1 MNKSLCKVFSEGNIS
16 IPIYFIKN
24 YKKFNLGLDEFL
36 FLMYLYNLGDNVLF
50 NPGEFSDK
58 LNVDLTE
65 IMNYVGSLTDKG
77 LIRVEVIKNDKGYM
91 EEMIILD
98 DFYNK
103 LSLVIMDDVNE
114 SKSDSSKSDVFE
126 IIEKEFGRT
135 LSPIEI
141 EIIRTWLDNNF
152 SEDLIKEALKEA
164 TFNGV
169 SNLRYIDKIL
179 YEWAK
184 SGINTVEAVEEKR
197 KKARSMAMELML
209 DAYNHDKEI
218 DDTIA
223 ESSAHAESLLAE
235 NQESRSMIKDIR
247 KEKENTN
254 EIYNVSE
261 GSQEAEELEIL
272 RKGRDSMG
280 NPQAVLTENEYA
292 RYKELYADGLS
303 DYHSRMLQ
311 LDADEKVYTDKIRD
325 NNISIAGDYAFN
337 RNMGIERLKTHE
349 MYDAKKQG
357 EQIVDAASKEI
368 ISNVMQD
375 AVDKIDE
382 DMDNKKEEALE
393 KKQEKQEMEED
404 DAY

>member
-1 MNKSLCKVFSEGNIS
+1 MSKSLCKVFSEGNIS

-197 KKARSMAMELML
+197 KKRKASTKSI
-209 DAYNHDKEI
+209 DKDSDI
-218 DDTIA
+218 DLDTI
-223 ESSAHAESLLAE
+223 EW
-235 NQESRSMIKDIR
+235 NW
-247 KEKENTN
+247 
-254 EIYNVSE
+254 
-261 GSQEAEELEIL
+261 
-272 RKGRDSMG
+272 
-280 NPQAVLTENEYA
+280 
-292 RYKELYADGLS
+292 
-303 DYHSRMLQ
+303 
-311 LDADEKVYTDKIRD
+311 
-325 NNISIAGDYAFN
+325 F
-337 RNMGIERLKTHE
+337 
-349 MYDAKKQG
+349 
-357 EQIVDAASKEI
+357 
-368 ISNVMQD
+368 
-375 AVDKIDE
+375 DE
-382 DMDNKKEEALE
+382 DE
-393 KKQEKQEMEED
+393 
-404 DAY
+404 

>member
-1 MNKSLCKVFSEGNIS
+1 
-16 IPIYFIKN
+16 
-24 YKKFNLGLDEFL
+24 
-36 FLMYLYNLGDNVLF
+36 MYLYNLGDNVLF

-58 LNVDLTE
+58 LNVNFTE

-77 LIRVEVIKNDKGYM
+77 LIRVEVIKNDKGDM
-91 EEMIILD
+91 EERIILD

-197 KKARSMAMELML
+197 KKRKASTKSI
-209 DAYNHDKEI
+209 DKDSDI
-218 DDTIA
+218 DLDTI
-223 ESSAHAESLLAE
+223 EW
-235 NQESRSMIKDIR
+235 NW
-247 KEKENTN
+247 
-254 EIYNVSE
+254 
-261 GSQEAEELEIL
+261 
-272 RKGRDSMG
+272 
-280 NPQAVLTENEYA
+280 
-292 RYKELYADGLS
+292 
-303 DYHSRMLQ
+303 
-311 LDADEKVYTDKIRD
+311 
-325 NNISIAGDYAFN
+325 F
-337 RNMGIERLKTHE
+337 
-349 MYDAKKQG
+349 
-357 EQIVDAASKEI
+357 
-368 ISNVMQD
+368 
-375 AVDKIDE
+375 DE
-382 DMDNKKEEALE
+382 DE
-393 KKQEKQEMEED
+393 
-404 DAY
+404 

>member
-1 MNKSLCKVFSEGNIS
+1 MNKSLCKVFSDGNIS

-197 KKARSMAMELML
+197 KKRKASTKSI
-209 DAYNHDKEI
+209 DKDSDI
-218 DDTIA
+218 DLDTI
-223 ESSAHAESLLAE
+223 EW
-235 NQESRSMIKDIR
+235 NW
-247 KEKENTN
+247 
-254 EIYNVSE
+254 
-261 GSQEAEELEIL
+261 
-272 RKGRDSMG
+272 
-280 NPQAVLTENEYA
+280 
-292 RYKELYADGLS
+292 
-303 DYHSRMLQ
+303 
-311 LDADEKVYTDKIRD
+311 
-325 NNISIAGDYAFN
+325 F
-337 RNMGIERLKTHE
+337 
-349 MYDAKKQG
+349 
-357 EQIVDAASKEI
+357 
-368 ISNVMQD
+368 
-375 AVDKIDE
+375 DE
-382 DMDNKKEEALE
+382 DE
-393 KKQEKQEMEED
+393 
-404 DAY
+404 

>member
-58 LNVDLTE
+58 LNVNLTE

-114 SKSDSSKSDVFE
+114 SKSDSGKSDIFE

-197 KKARSMAMELML
+197 KKRKASTKSI
-209 DAYNHDKEI
+209 DKDSDI
-218 DDTIA
+218 DLDTI
-223 ESSAHAESLLAE
+223 EW
-235 NQESRSMIKDIR
+235 NW
-247 KEKENTN
+247 
-254 EIYNVSE
+254 
-261 GSQEAEELEIL
+261 
-272 RKGRDSMG
+272 
-280 NPQAVLTENEYA
+280 
-292 RYKELYADGLS
+292 
-303 DYHSRMLQ
+303 
-311 LDADEKVYTDKIRD
+311 
-325 NNISIAGDYAFN
+325 F
-337 RNMGIERLKTHE
+337 
-349 MYDAKKQG
+349 
-357 EQIVDAASKEI
+357 
-368 ISNVMQD
+368 
-375 AVDKIDE
+375 DE
-382 DMDNKKEEALE
+382 DE
-393 KKQEKQEMEED
+393 
-404 DAY
+404 

>member
-77 LIRVEVIKNDKGYM
+77 LIRVEVVKNDKGYM
-91 EEMIILD
+91 EEMIILE

-114 SKSDSSKSDVFE
+114 SKSDSSNSDVFE

-197 KKARSMAMELML
+197 KKRKSSTK
-209 DAYNHDKEI
+209 NIDKDSDI
-218 DDTIA
+218 DLDTI
-223 ESSAHAESLLAE
+223 EW
-235 NQESRSMIKDIR
+235 NW
-247 KEKENTN
+247 
-254 EIYNVSE
+254 
-261 GSQEAEELEIL
+261 
-272 RKGRDSMG
+272 
-280 NPQAVLTENEYA
+280 
-292 RYKELYADGLS
+292 
-303 DYHSRMLQ
+303 
-311 LDADEKVYTDKIRD
+311 
-325 NNISIAGDYAFN
+325 F
-337 RNMGIERLKTHE
+337 
-349 MYDAKKQG
+349 
-357 EQIVDAASKEI
+357 
-368 ISNVMQD
+368 
-375 AVDKIDE
+375 DE
-382 DMDNKKEEALE
+382 DE
-393 KKQEKQEMEED
+393 
-404 DAY
+404 

>member
-58 LNVDLTE
+58 LNVNLTE

-91 EEMIILD
+91 EEIIILD

-114 SKSDSSKSDVFE
+114 SKSDSSKSDIFE

-197 KKARSMAMELML
+197 KKRKASTKSI
-209 DAYNHDKEI
+209 DKDSDI
-218 DDTIA
+218 DLDTI
-223 ESSAHAESLLAE
+223 EW
-235 NQESRSMIKDIR
+235 NW
-247 KEKENTN
+247 
-254 EIYNVSE
+254 
-261 GSQEAEELEIL
+261 
-272 RKGRDSMG
+272 
-280 NPQAVLTENEYA
+280 
-292 RYKELYADGLS
+292 
-303 DYHSRMLQ
+303 
-311 LDADEKVYTDKIRD
+311 
-325 NNISIAGDYAFN
+325 F
-337 RNMGIERLKTHE
+337 
-349 MYDAKKQG
+349 
-357 EQIVDAASKEI
+357 
-368 ISNVMQD
+368 
-375 AVDKIDE
+375 DE
-382 DMDNKKEEALE
+382 DE
-393 KKQEKQEMEED
+393 
-404 DAY
+404 

>member
-1 MNKSLCKVFSEGNIS
+1 MNKCLCKVFSEGNIS

-77 LIRVEVIKNDKGYM
+77 LIRVEVVKNDKGYM
-91 EEMIILD
+91 EEMIILE

-114 SKSDSSKSDVFE
+114 SKSDSSNSDVFE

-197 KKARSMAMELML
+197 KKRKASTK
-209 DAYNHDKEI
+209 NIDKDSDI
-218 DDTIA
+218 DLDTI
-223 ESSAHAESLLAE
+223 EW
-235 NQESRSMIKDIR
+235 NW
-247 KEKENTN
+247 
-254 EIYNVSE
+254 
-261 GSQEAEELEIL
+261 
-272 RKGRDSMG
+272 
-280 NPQAVLTENEYA
+280 
-292 RYKELYADGLS
+292 
-303 DYHSRMLQ
+303 
-311 LDADEKVYTDKIRD
+311 
-325 NNISIAGDYAFN
+325 F
-337 RNMGIERLKTHE
+337 
-349 MYDAKKQG
+349 
-357 EQIVDAASKEI
+357 
-368 ISNVMQD
+368 
-375 AVDKIDE
+375 DE
-382 DMDNKKEEALE
+382 DE
-393 KKQEKQEMEED
+393 
-404 DAY
+404 

>member
-1 MNKSLCKVFSEGNIS
+1 MNKSLCKVFSDGNIS

-24 YKKFNLGLDEFL
+24 YKKFNLELDEFL

-50 NPGEFSDK
+50 NPGEFSEK
-58 LNVDLTE
+58 LNIDLTN

-77 LIRVEVIKNDKGYM
+77 LIRVEVVKNDKGYM

-114 SKSDSSKSDVFE
+114 SKSDSSNSDVFE

-141 EIIRTWLDNNF
+141 EIIKTWLDNNF

-197 KKARSMAMELML
+197 KKRKSSTKSV
-209 DAYNHDKEI
+209 DKDSDI
-218 DDTIA
+218 DLDTI
-223 ESSAHAESLLAE
+223 EW
-235 NQESRSMIKDIR
+235 NW
-247 KEKENTN
+247 
-254 EIYNVSE
+254 
-261 GSQEAEELEIL
+261 
-272 RKGRDSMG
+272 
-280 NPQAVLTENEYA
+280 
-292 RYKELYADGLS
+292 
-303 DYHSRMLQ
+303 
-311 LDADEKVYTDKIRD
+311 
-325 NNISIAGDYAFN
+325 F
-337 RNMGIERLKTHE
+337 
-349 MYDAKKQG
+349 
-357 EQIVDAASKEI
+357 
-368 ISNVMQD
+368 
-375 AVDKIDE
+375 DE
-382 DMDNKKEEALE
+382 DE
-393 KKQEKQEMEED
+393 
-404 DAY
+404 

>member
-58 LNVDLTE
+58 LNVNLTE

-91 EEMIILD
+91 EEIIILD

-114 SKSDSSKSDVFE
+114 SKSDSGKSDIFE

-197 KKARSMAMELML
+197 KKRKASTKSI
-209 DAYNHDKEI
+209 DKDSDI
-218 DDTIA
+218 DLDTI
-223 ESSAHAESLLAE
+223 EW
-235 NQESRSMIKDIR
+235 NW
-247 KEKENTN
+247 
-254 EIYNVSE
+254 
-261 GSQEAEELEIL
+261 
-272 RKGRDSMG
+272 
-280 NPQAVLTENEYA
+280 
-292 RYKELYADGLS
+292 
-303 DYHSRMLQ
+303 
-311 LDADEKVYTDKIRD
+311 
-325 NNISIAGDYAFN
+325 F
-337 RNMGIERLKTHE
+337 
-349 MYDAKKQG
+349 
-357 EQIVDAASKEI
+357 
-368 ISNVMQD
+368 
-375 AVDKIDE
+375 DE
-382 DMDNKKEEALE
+382 DE
-393 KKQEKQEMEED
+393 
-404 DAY
+404 